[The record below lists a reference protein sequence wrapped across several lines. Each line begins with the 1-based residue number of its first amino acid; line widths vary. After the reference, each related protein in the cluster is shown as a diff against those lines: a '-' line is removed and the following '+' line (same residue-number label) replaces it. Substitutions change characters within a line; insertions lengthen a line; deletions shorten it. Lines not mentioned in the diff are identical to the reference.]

1 MCELVKWANGY
12 PKEVLNV
19 INSESEDILEN
30 PDDFISDRKMNYFT
44 GKRRRTVALNED
56 LQNLV
61 INYLL
66 EKGITIQSHDDI
78 PTTGTKYFA
87 ATRYCD
93 MYKRT
98 LQYRCEEGEEMLK
111 SRSVSSVVCLRK
123 EETLVGR
130 IQHFL
135 SVCNEEL
142 VLVKWY
148 GEVERDPQTRLWLC
162 TGEEGTFISYVPITL
177 LSRPLVHAWE
187 DNIIWLLNYHDELL

>member
-1 MCELVKWANGY
+1 MYIYVLFFRMYSIVYSFFLLVN
-12 PKEVLNV
+12 
-19 INSESEDILEN
+19 
-30 PDDFISDRKMNYFT
+30 FF
-44 GKRRRTVALNED
+44 
-56 LQNLV
+56 
-61 INYLL
+61 
-66 EKGITIQSHDDI
+66 
-78 PTTGTKYFA
+78 
-87 ATRYCD
+87 C
-93 MYKRT
+93 
-98 LQYRCEEGEEMLK
+98 
-111 SRSVSSVVCLRK
+111 VVCLRK